1 MKYSVII
8 PVYNCSDY
16 LRSCVESLPLSRQ
29 DLQVLLIDDG
39 STDGSGALCDALAA
53 QYDCIRVI
61 HQQNSGVSAARN
73 RGIRE
78 AEGDYLLFI
87 DADDTVDTQLLD
99 QLLNDFPGTGADMAI
114 FGICF
119 DYYHH
124 GKQYRSDLLAYAESG
139 LLDSNHWSEHFAE
152 LFEANAISSSC
163 TKILKKRILHE
174 NSIGFAQDMFLY
186 EDLELM
192 LRYAAHCGSIYNDP
206 RGIYH
211 YRQSEDEGNAGRRLK
226 RIDRLS
232 GFMKP
237 LETAME
243 GLSGI
248 VPETQRKRI
257 LLRLYM
263 MLAQGKI
270 GISNL
275 DGIRKLC
282 ADYREW
288 SDGKEL
294 PVLDKKFQHQLSE
307 GKARSLY
314 LQNKKTAL
322 RHKLA
327 VAVKSVIR
335 RS

>member
-78 AEGDYLLFI
+78 AAGDYLLFI
-87 DADDTVDTQLLD
+87 DADDTVDTQLMD
-99 QLLNDFPGTGADMAI
+99 QLLNDFPGTGADLAI

-139 LLDSNHWSEHFAE
+139 LLDSNHWAAHFAE

-174 NSIGFAQDMFLY
+174 NSIDFAQDMFLY

-206 RGIYH
+206 RGIY
-211 YRQSEDEGNAGRRLK
+211 S
-226 RIDRLS
+226 S
-232 GFMKP
+232 
-237 LETAME
+237 
-243 GLSGI
+243 
-248 VPETQRKRI
+248 
-257 LLRLYM
+257 
-263 MLAQGKI
+263 
-270 GISNL
+270 
-275 DGIRKLC
+275 
-282 ADYREW
+282 
-288 SDGKEL
+288 
-294 PVLDKKFQHQLSE
+294 
-307 GKARSLY
+307 
-314 LQNKKTAL
+314 AL
-322 RHKLA
+322 
-327 VAVKSVIR
+327 
-335 RS
+335 